1 MTGGELLSK
10 ATHETYTVDP
20 SVKGLP
26 RWPSGK
32 ESACQC
38 RRHRRSLGGE
48 YPLEEEISNPLQ
60 YSCLENP
67 MDTRTW
73 RASVQEVAKSQSLL
87 STHALFPSVK
97 MLTLNQ
103 KVTRGRR
110 KGESNLKVE

>member
-67 MDTRTW
+67 MDREAWWATVRGVGKSRTGL
-73 RASVQEVAKSQSLL
+73 RTTDTFCE
-87 STHALFPSVK
+87 
-97 MLTLNQ
+97 
-103 KVTRGRR
+103 G
-110 KGESNLKVE
+110 KGVPEKIKQN